1 MSKRAELR
9 AKREREKRQQGLILG
24 LVITGVV
31 LIITAIILLP
41 NLRPIGDIVLPERL
55 ERPMADGVAMGNPDA
70 PVIIEEFSDFGCYYC
85 GRFSRETE
93 PALVENYIAN
103 GQVYFIYRQ
112 FPLGPASIPVSEASY
127 CAAEQNLF
135 WDYHDVLFANQD
147 ENDPNALSERR
158 LIAFAEGIGADVEEF
173 ERCLTEGRYK
183 DAVQAD
189 YQAGRAAGIESTPTF
204 FVNGLEI
211 SGAQPY
217 AVFQEAIEAA
227 LLASGE

>member
-9 AKREREKRQQGLILG
+9 AKRQREKRQQRLILG
-24 LVITGVV
+24 LVITGVA

-41 NLRPIGDIVLPERL
+41 NLRPVGEIVLPERL
-55 ERPMADGVAMGNPDA
+55 ERPMANGVAMGDPDA
-70 PVIIEEFSDFGCYYC
+70 PVIIEEFSDFRCYYC
-85 GRFSRETE
+85 RQFSLDTE
-93 PALVENYIAN
+93 PALVEDYIAT

-112 FPLGPASIPVSEASY
+112 FPLGQASIPASEASI

-147 ENDPNALSERR
+147 ESDPNALSKRR
-158 LIAFAEGIGADVEEF
+158 LIAYAESIGADIEEF
-173 ERCLTEGRYK
+173 ESCLAEGRTK

-189 YQAGRAAGIESTPTF
+189 YQAAQAAGVESTPTF

-217 AVFQEAIEAA
+217 AVFKEAIESA
-227 LLASGE
+227 LLTAGE